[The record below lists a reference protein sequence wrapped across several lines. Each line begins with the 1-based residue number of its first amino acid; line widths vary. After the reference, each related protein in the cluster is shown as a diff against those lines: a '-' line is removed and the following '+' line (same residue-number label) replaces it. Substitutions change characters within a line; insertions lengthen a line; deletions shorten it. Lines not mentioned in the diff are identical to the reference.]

1 MSTFVLIHGAWHG
14 GWCWER
20 VAPLLRAAG
29 HAVHT
34 PTLTGLAERADLLN
48 SEVGLETHLADIAAL
63 LAGADLREAI
73 LVGHSYGGM
82 LITGLAER
90 MPARLGHLIYLDAVA
105 PIGAERSV
113 QELFQ
118 RHRPDTWRDLA
129 TDIATRGDGWRIP
142 VPTGAPILGVTDPAD
157 LRWLRAHL
165 TDHPA
170 RTFTDRLAGDQRPP
184 RHLPT
189 SFIRTPTAP
198 GLPNGFS
205 RDAERIRQAGG
216 RYYELAGGHDA
227 MVTMPHELAALL
239 MTIAG

>member
-48 SEVGLETHLADIAAL
+48 PEVGLETHLADLADL
-63 LAGADLREAI
+63 LTGADLREAI

-82 LITGLAER
+82 LITGMAER
-90 MPARLGHLIYLDAVA
+90 LPARLGHLIYLDAVA

-118 RHRPDTWRDLA
+118 RHRP
-129 TDIATRGDGWRIP
+129 
-142 VPTGAPILGVTDPAD
+142 
-157 LRWLRAHL
+157 
-165 TDHPA
+165 
-170 RTFTDRLAGDQRPP
+170 
-184 RHLPT
+184 
-189 SFIRTPTAP
+189 AP
-198 GLPNGFS
+198 GAIWRTTS
-205 RDAERIRQAGG
+205 RRAATAGVS
-216 RYYELAGGHDA
+216 RCRRAKRSSA
-227 MVTMPHELAALL
+227 
-239 MTIAG
+239 